1 MPSIRKYIAF
11 IFISLFLSSSLALAV
26 EPPSSSDVQNQLSAL
41 TDSKL
46 PEAELTQLKQT
57 FEKTLSLLRLKEQ
70 AEKNL
75 EDLNKQV
82 AQAPRLIGEAQ
93 RELARLKA
101 SQPTPVAD
109 RYGKTKVSDLEEMLS
124 DRNNQL
130 SEWQKQ
136 IIDANS
142 LIITSQTRPER
153 AQAEISSNQARLREI
168 ADALKSGKLDGMPI
182 TNETRDQLN
191 AEVAQLNAQTQL
203 RRQELSSNSLLQDL
217 GSSQRA
223 LLDERIKRL
232 EQELTDLQQL
242 INQKRRE
249 LSEMTV
255 AEQAQSAEKLGT
267 DGLLSRESALN
278 VKYSDY
284 LLKATNRLNLI
295 TQKNLQTKQQ
305 LDAVNQSDQALDQQ
319 ISVLQGSILLSKI
332 LYQQKQALPTL
343 DIDKDLP
350 NDIADIRLYQFELNQ
365 QRDLIS
371 NPSAYIDSLEQKQ
384 PDDEMSP
391 ELRKSLLSIIE
402 TRRDLLDRVNNELGQ
417 LLSESI
423 TLQLTQKQLQST
435 AQTLSET
442 LEEQMFWIPSNK
454 PLNLEWFKNMPA
466 KLQRQ
471 LDNLAWGSSAK
482 EFAAGLI
489 GKPLLF
495 LPLLLLIGLL
505 LWRRNA
511 ITRKLAEIHQDIGHY
526 KNDSQLHTPMA
537 ILLNILLALPGTLFF
552 ALCGFAL
559 HMDARGQNA
568 SLGSAFFSMAQ
579 AWMVLYTIYRIL
591 SPSGV
596 AELHFRWTRPH
607 VTYLRRY
614 VRYLGLVILTLV
626 AVVTIAGYQPERL
639 ADDVLG
645 IAISVTCYALMAWLL
660 SRVLLTGPAR
670 ETTSIFRTFVACI
683 ICMLPLV
690 LIVMVGMGY
699 FYTAIK
705 LTDRL
710 LDTLGLMMIGLIVE
724 AAFVR
729 GLSVAARRL
738 AYQRAVAKREA
749 AQAAEESESGEVVV
763 EEPTLDIDQVNQQSL
778 RLVRL
783 ALLGIFISLLWLV
796 WADLISVFSYLDNFT
811 LYEYV
816 SGTGAMASMVP
827 ISLSDV
833 LGALVIIGITIA
845 LGRNLPGLLEVL
857 VLSRMKLAQ
866 GSSYA
871 TTTLLSYTIVAI
883 GSVMTLSTLGLSWD
897 KLQWLVAALSVG
909 LGFGLQEIFANFIS
923 GLIILFERPVR
934 IGDVVTIGNLSGTV
948 SKIRIRATTITD
960 FDRKEIIV
968 PNKTFVTDQLV
979 NWSLNDT
986 ITRITV
992 MIGLAYESD
1001 LALARKLMMQ
1011 AAMEN
1016 PRVLRD
1022 PEPLL
1027 FFLTIGAS
1035 TFNYELRVHVRDLG
1049 DRNAATDELL
1059 TRIAMSFREHKIEMA
1074 FNQLDVMVK
1083 NLNGAELNL
1092 KTTSPVIV
1100 QTSKQPEPE
1109 AESALAP
1116 PTDEPT
1122 PVSLDKPTPP
1132 AVDPN

>member
-1 MPSIRKYIAF
+1 MPPFRHFIAITLF
-11 IFISLFLSSSLALAV
+11 SLLLGNSLAFAAAPPSYDDVQSQLSSLA
-26 EPPSSSDVQNQLSAL
+26 
-41 TDSKL
+41 DSKL
-46 PEAELTQLKQT
+46 PEAEQTQLKQT
-57 FEKTLSLLRLKEQ
+57 LEKTLSLLRLKAQ
-70 AEKNL
+70 SEKSL
-75 EDLNKQV
+75 EDLNKQLD
-82 AQAPRLIGEAQ
+82 AAPRLIGEAQ

-101 SQPTPVAD
+101 SQPTPVGE
-109 RYGKTKVSDLEEMLS
+109 RYGNRKVSELEQMIS

-130 SEWQKQ
+130 SDWQKQ

-142 LIITSQTRPER
+142 LIITAQTRPER
-153 AQAEISSNQARLREI
+153 AQAEISSNQTRTREI
-168 ADALKSGKLDGMPI
+168 SEALKVGKLAGSPL
-182 TNETRDQLN
+182 TSETRDQLN
-191 AEVAQLNAQTQL
+191 AELAQLNAQTLL
-203 RRQELSSNSLLQDL
+203 RRQELSGNSLLQDL
-217 GSSQRA
+217 GTSQRA

-232 EQELTDLQQL
+232 EQELINLQQL

-249 LSEMTV
+249 QSEMTV
-255 AEQAQSAEKLGT
+255 AEQAQSAEKLGNS
-267 DGLLSRESALN
+267 GLLSRESALN

-284 LLKATNRLNLI
+284 LLKATNRLNQI

-305 LDAVNQSDQALDQQ
+305 LDALNQSDQALDQQ

-332 LYQQKQALPTL
+332 LYQQKQALPQL
-343 DIDKDLP
+343 DIDKDLS

-365 QRDLIS
+365 QRELVS
-371 NPSAYIDSLEQKQ
+371 NPETYIDNLLQAQ
-384 PDDEMSP
+384 PEDEVSP
-391 ELRKSLLSIIE
+391 QLRKALHNILES
-402 TRRDLLDRVNNELGQ
+402 RRELLDRVSTELGA
-417 LLSESI
+417 LLNESI

-435 AQTLSET
+435 AKALSET
-442 LEEQMFWIPSNK
+442 LDEQMFWIPSNK
-454 PLNLEWFKNMPA
+454 PLNLEWFKSVPA

-471 LDNLAWGSSAK
+471 MANMPWLSSTRD
-482 EFAAGLI
+482 FGAGLI
-489 GKPLLF
+489 GAPLLF
-495 LPLLLLIGLL
+495 LPLLLLITLL
-505 LWRRNA
+505 LWQRNA
-511 ITRKLAEIHQDIGHY
+511 ITRKLSAIHLDIRQY
-526 KNDSQLHTPMA
+526 KNDNQLHTPMA
-537 ILLNILLALPGTLFF
+537 ILLNILLALPGGLFLT
-552 ALCGFAL
+552 LCGFAL
-559 HMDARGQNA
+559 QIDARGQNA
-568 SLGSAFFSMAQ
+568 SLSSAFFSMAQ
-579 AWMVLYTIYRIL
+579 AWMVLYTCYRIL

-596 AELHFRWTRPH
+596 AELHFRWSRPH
-607 VTYLRRY
+607 VAYLRRY
-614 VRYLGLVILTLV
+614 VRYLGLIVLTLV
-626 AVVTIAGYQPERL
+626 AVVTIAGHQPAEL

-645 IAISVTCYALMAWLL
+645 IATSVTCYALMAWLL
-660 SRVLLTGPAR
+660 SRVLLTGPTR
-670 ETTSIFRTFVACI
+670 ENSSLFRTVMAVA
-683 ICMLPLV
+683 ICLLPLA
-690 LIVMVGMGY
+690 LIVMVAMGY

-710 LDTLGLMMIGLIVE
+710 LFTLGLMMIGLIVE
-724 AAFVR
+724 VTFVR

-738 AYQRAVAKREA
+738 AYQRAIAKRQA
-749 AQAAEESESGEVVV
+749 AQAAEGSDTGEAVI

-783 ALLGIFISLLWLV
+783 ALLGVFISLLWLI
-796 WADLISVFSYLDNFT
+796 WADLISVFSYLDNVT

-833 LGALVIIGITIA
+833 LGALVIVGITIA
-845 LGRNLPGLLEVL
+845 LGGNLPGLLEVL

-871 TTTLLSYTIVAI
+871 TTTLLSYAIVAI
-883 GSVMTLSTLGLSWD
+883 GTVTTLSTLGVSWD

-986 ITRITV
+986 ITRITI

-1001 LALARKLMMQ
+1001 LELARKLMMQ

-1027 FFLTIGAS
+1027 LFLTICAS

-1059 TRIAMSFREHKIEMA
+1059 TRIAMSFRENNIEMA

-1092 KTTSPVIV
+1092 KTTSPIV
-1100 QTSKQPEPE
+1100 VQNSPQAEPE
-1109 AESALAP
+1109 VESESEDKNQVTLA
-1116 PTDEPT
+1116 
-1122 PVSLDKPTPP
+1122 KPTPP